1 MFMFHRVKK
10 DVVYAPLEG
19 QAIPMSQVT
28 DETFSQEMLGK
39 GIAIEPSLG
48 KVVAPFNGRVETL
61 FDTKHAIGLL
71 SNSGME
77 VLIHIGIDT
86 VELGGK
92 YYTTYVSEGDKV
104 KRGDVLVEF
113 DMEAIQ
119 KEGYKVTTPV
129 IITNTMNYKEVVAL
143 KTGDVQLLDEV
154 LRVIK

>member
-19 QAIPMSQVT
+19 RAIPMSQVE

-48 KVVAPFNGRVETL
+48 KVVAPFNGKVETL

-71 SNSGME
+71 SDNGIE

-92 YYTTYVSEGDKV
+92 YYTTHISEGDKV

-113 DMEAIQ
+113 DMEAI
-119 KEGYKVTTPV
+119 KKAGYMITTPV
-129 IITNTMNYKEVVAL
+129 IVTNTSDYRDVVAL
-143 KTGDVQLLDEV
+143 NTGDIKLLDEV
-154 LRVIK
+154 VRVIK